1 MSKNILIFGGTSHI
15 AKIIYSNL
23 LKKNN
28 VISVSSSKK
37 RMDQL
42 KKKYKNSDNFYSF
55 YFDYELKN
63 LKNLVLFFKKNN
75 FKELSIL
82 YLYRNNKNY
91 ENDNFN
97 LWNNELKDQITL
109 PYFICKKLDK
119 NFNIKKFIL
128 ISSIYS
134 DLLPPKKLHKNIKN
148 FPINY
153 SVAKAGV
160 EKLTMYMAEL
170 YKFPVFCIKLGGV
183 EGRANRKFLNKYKQH
198 TIGKSMLTKNDL
210 NKIFED
216 AFENENGYIT
226 GRTLQFDYFFRS

>member
-1 MSKNILIFGGTSHI
+1 MSNILVFGGTSHI
-15 AKIIYSNL
+15 AKIIYSDL
-23 LKKNN
+23 LKNN
-28 VISVSSSKK
+28 NIICVSSSQKRSNELKK
-37 RMDQL
+37 RY
-42 KKKYKNSDNFYSF
+42 KKYDNFYSI

-63 LKNLVLFFKKNN
+63 LKNLVIFLKRNN

-91 ENDNFN
+91 KNDNFN
-97 LWNNELKDQITL
+97 FWKKELTDQIIF

-119 NFNIKKFIL
+119 NFKIKKFIL

-134 DLLPPKKLHKNIKN
+134 NLLPPKTLHKNIKN

-170 YKFPVFCIKLGGV
+170 YKFPIFCIKLGGI
-183 EGRANRKFLNKYKQH
+183 EGRSNKKFLNRYKKH
-198 TIGKSMLTKNDL
+198 TIGNSMLTKNDI
-210 NKIFED
+210 NKIFKD
-216 AFENENGYIT
+216 AIEYNNRYIT